1 MVAPVTNIVTPQ
13 ALTGR
18 PGSSGMTSSD
28 RRSGDDSPEPRGAV
42 SRVAKASFM
51 GTFVEWFDYA
61 AYGYLA
67 ATIALVFFPEDEGRS
82 ALIKTFGLFALSF
95 LIRPIGGV
103 VWGHLG
109 DRYGRKRTLSLSILM
124 MSGAT
129 FLIALLPGHAAIGAA
144 APALL
149 FSLRLVQGFSAAG
162 EYAGASTYLAETAPA
177 HRRGLFGAIVPAST
191 ACGLLAGSLLAA
203 LLTGVL
209 DDAAMQSW
217 GWRVPFLLAAPLG
230 LIGLYIRRRA
240 DALPAT
246 APLEVVR

>member
-28 RRSGDDSPEPRGAV
+28 RRSGDDNPEPRGAV
-42 SRVAKASFM
+42 SRVAKATFM

-82 ALIKTFGLFALSF
+82 ALIKTFGLFALS
-95 LIRPIGGV
+95 
-103 VWGHLG
+103 
-109 DRYGRKRTLSLSILM
+109 ILM

-149 FSLRLVQGFSAAG
+149 FSLCLIQGFSAAG

-209 DDAAMQSW
+209 DNAAMQSW

-240 DALPAT
+240 DALPAS